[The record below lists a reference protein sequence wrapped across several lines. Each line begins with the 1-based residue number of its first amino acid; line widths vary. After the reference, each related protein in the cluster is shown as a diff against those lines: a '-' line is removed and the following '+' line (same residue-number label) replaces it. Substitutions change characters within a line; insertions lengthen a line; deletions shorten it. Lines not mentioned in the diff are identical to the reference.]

1 MGAGEGGVE
10 NADLN
15 QRQVQSKASGTSKAG
30 WVLAQPQ
37 AGPMEW
43 NQGRPREGMWLGAG
57 SEWIM

>member
-1 MGAGEGGVE
+1 ME